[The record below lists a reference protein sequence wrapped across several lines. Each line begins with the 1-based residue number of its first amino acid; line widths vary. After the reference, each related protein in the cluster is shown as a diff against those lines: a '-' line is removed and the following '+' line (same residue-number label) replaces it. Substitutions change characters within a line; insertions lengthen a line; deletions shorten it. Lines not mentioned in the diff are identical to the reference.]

1 MTLKGTDTE
10 VLVQYYAV
18 KDLIKGI
25 FPAAQVVTIVIL
37 HNHEGLL

>member
-18 KDLIKGI
+18 KELIKGV
-25 FPAAQVVTIVIL
+25 FRATQVVTIVIL
-37 HNHEGLL
+37 YNK